1 MFSRTRA
8 SARPSADFLLVGR
21 SFATI
26 ITPVAEHGLEEAQG
40 RNGFS
45 TTRWSLV
52 LSAGLGS
59 DTDEAQAA
67 LADLCQLY
75 WRPVF
80 AFICRRGSSV
90 SDAQDLT
97 QDFFVVFAEGNLLR
111 RADPTRGRF
120 RSLLLKALQNFLI
133 DAHDKRSAKKRGGGM
148 SFVSWDDWMAEA
160 PSHLSLSPR
169 ALESWTA
176 ERLFDV
182 RWAATVV
189 EHALAR
195 LREECEQH
203 GRRRV
208 FEALRGLLSA
218 ERADI
223 KYDTVAKSLG
233 IEISAVKR
241 LVHQMRL
248 RYRELLRE
256 EVAQTVARSEDVDDE
271 LRYLCS
277 ALAAGSR

>member
-1 MFSRTRA
+1 M
-8 SARPSADFLLVGR
+8 
-21 SFATI
+21 
-26 ITPVAEHGLEEAQG
+26 AEHGLEEAQG

-52 LSAGLGS
+52 LSAGFGA
-59 DTDEAQAA
+59 DKVEAEAA

-80 AFICRRGSSV
+80 AFICRRGASI

-97 QDFFVVFAEGNLLR
+97 QDFFVVLLEGNLLR

-133 DAHDKRSAKKRGGGM
+133 DAHEKRSAKKRGGGM

-160 PSHLSLSPR
+160 PSHLSLSSR

-195 LREECEQH
+195 LREECERH

-218 ERADI
+218 ERGDV
-223 KYDTVAKSLG
+223 KYDAIAKSLG
-233 IEISAVKR
+233 VEISVVKR
-241 LVHQMRL
+241 LVHQMRQ

-256 EVAQTVARSEDVDDE
+256 EVAQTVAASEDVDDE